1 MTGAGPRAAVPSGNA
16 RSAGGGSGLGGRG
29 PEDGQALVFLVGLV
43 VLVLMV
49 LALGWDTSNWFL
61 GHRALDDLADGAAV
75 AAAGELDVRA
85 FYASEGREVAVV
97 ERQAEATVG
106 EFVAG
111 AVGDSGVGRVRVA
124 SVLVRRGSGGPLVTV
139 ELEAGTPMGLLRLL
153 GIVPPRMVGGAT
165 ATARVVAA

>member
-1 MTGAGPRAAVPSGNA
+1 VT
-16 RSAGGGSGLGGRG
+16 GGGPPVR
-29 PEDGQALVFLVGLV
+29 EDGQMLVSLVGLV

-49 LALGWDTSNWFL
+49 LALGWDTSNWLL

-85 FYASEGREVAVV
+85 YYASEGREVAVL
-97 ERQAEATVG
+97 ERQAEATVR

-111 AVGDSGVGRVRVA
+111 AVGDSGVGRVELV
-124 SVLVRRGSGGPLVTV
+124 SVVVRRGPGGPLVSV
-139 ELEAGTPMGLLRLL
+139 ELAADTPVGLLRLL

-165 ATARVVAA
+165 ATARVVAP